1 MLGSRTPDSQRLVLR
16 FRSGW
21 TTEAQSLDLLAKGD
35 CAKRSPLCTLRTGTG
50 TCEVE
55 ALLTSSTL
63 SSSFLFSL
71 SPSTSLE
78 VDSQSSE

>member
-35 CAKRSPLCTLRTGTG
+35 RAKRSPLCTLRTGTG

-55 ALLTSSTL
+55 ALLIDAVL
-63 SSSFLFSL
+63 FFLFSL